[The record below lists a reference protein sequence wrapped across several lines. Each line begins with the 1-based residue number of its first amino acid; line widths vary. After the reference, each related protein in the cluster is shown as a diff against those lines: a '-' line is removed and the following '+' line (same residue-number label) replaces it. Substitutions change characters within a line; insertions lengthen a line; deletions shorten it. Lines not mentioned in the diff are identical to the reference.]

1 MVQSIRYI
9 ANRSLYKFGG
19 KLALFILFG
28 TFYMTKAK
36 QDMMKCLFSLYSF
49 TLNLNHR
56 ETWSLVTRIFILQ
69 GENVSHIGSLSVA
82 ILSPDLMAS
91 FQLVC

>member
-19 KLALFILFG
+19 KLALFMQFG

-56 ETWSLVTRIFILQ
+56 ETWSLVTRIFSRQ
-69 GENVSHIGSLSVA
+69 GENVSHIGTLSVA
-82 ILSPDLMAS
+82 ILSPDLMTS
-91 FQLVC
+91 F